1 MSTVPTPDPNS
12 GQKPDHIATAPHLRL
27 AILDGIATITIDN
40 PVRMNA
46 ISAAMW
52 AALPGLIAK
61 AEADSHVHV
70 VVLRGAGTRAFSA
83 GADISEFDTARSG
96 DTVHTYD
103 ALNHAAFD
111 ALTNCTKPTLAMIH
125 GFCLG
130 GGLGLALACDLRAA
144 DAHATFAIPAAKL
157 GIGYNPRWI
166 SPILR
171 AVSPAIAKL
180 ILFTGRRFTAPE
192 AQAMGLV
199 TLLATT
205 DDLEAATYQ
214 LAAEIAANAPL
225 SVAAGKAMV
234 DELSQFGHAPDLAKL
249 DRHVTACFESEDYA
263 EGRSAFLDKRKPVF
277 KGR

>member
-1 MSTVPTPDPNS
+1 MSE
-12 GQKPDHIATAPHLRL
+12 HLAAAPHLRM

-46 ISAAMW
+46 MSAAMW
-52 AALPGLIAK
+52 GALPGLIAQ
-61 AEADSHVHV
+61 AEADPAVHV
-70 VVLRGAGTRAFSA
+70 IVLRGAGTRAFSA

-96 DTVHTYD
+96 DAVHTYD

-111 ALTNCTKPTLAMIH
+111 GLTACTKPTIAMIH

-130 GGLGLALACDLRAA
+130 GGLGLALACDLRVA
-144 DAHATFAIPAAKL
+144 DAHAQFAIPAAKL

-171 AVSPAIAKL
+171 AVSPTLAKL
-180 ILFTGRRFTAPE
+180 ILFTGRRFTANE
-192 AQAMGLV
+192 AHAMGLV
-199 TLLATT
+199 TMLSTT
-205 DDLEAATYQ
+205 DDLEVAAYQ
-214 LAAEIAANAPL
+214 LAAEISANAPL

-234 DELSQFGHAPDLAKL
+234 DELSQYGRAPDLAKL
-249 DRHVTACFESEDYA
+249 DRLVTGCFESEDYA
-263 EGRSAFLDKRKPVF
+263 EGRRAFMDKRKPVF